1 MKKLIDPVEKA
12 THLADRMTERLGDPS
27 DITIDADASL
37 SNLDSVMVD
46 KGLPREYR
54 AQVLDAFNDIMTERG
69 YFHA

>member
-1 MKKLIDPVEKA
+1 MRKLIDPVEKA
-12 THLADRMTERLGDPS
+12 THLADRMSERLGDAS

-54 AQVLDAFNDIMTERG
+54 AQVLDAFKDIMTERG
-69 YFHA
+69 YFAH

>member
-12 THLADRMTERLGDPS
+12 THLADRMAERLGDAG
-27 DITIDADASL
+27 DIKIDADASL

-54 AQVLDAFNDIMTERG
+54 SQVLDAFLDIMTERG
-69 YFHA
+69 YFTH

>member
-1 MKKLIDPVEKA
+1 MRKLIDPVEKA
-12 THLADRMTERLGDPS
+12 THLADRMTERLGDAS

-37 SNLDSVMVD
+37 ANLDEVMID

-54 AQVLDAFNDIMTERG
+54 AQVLDAFLDIMTERG

>member
-1 MKKLIDPVEKA
+1 MRRLIDPVEKA
-12 THLADRMTERLGDPS
+12 THLADRMSERLGEAS

-54 AQVLDAFNDIMTERG
+54 AQVLDAFKDIMTERG
-69 YFHA
+69 YFAH

>member
-1 MKKLIDPVEKA
+1 MRRLIDPVEKA
-12 THLADRMTERLGDPS
+12 THLADRMSARLGDAS

-54 AQVLDAFNDIMTERG
+54 AQVLDAFKDIMTERG
-69 YFHA
+69 YFAH